1 MMTTREST
9 QGGQQQPLQVLLV
22 GVGEQAELLQDFLRA
37 HSGLADANVDQAD
50 GFDDAQANLAQK
62 VYDLVLFAEREPET
76 ETARMIQ
83 ELQLQGKR
91 MPLLFLSGDLT
102 NSSGAQPPKG
112 RHESTQRFY
121 GGKRVVADSNHTWR
135 CGSGTRRTAATRS
148 RGYVPNAAQRDR
160 TIGGHGPHHGQ
171 FGKDRV
177 CQPSV

>member
-83 ELQLQGKR
+83 ELQLQ
-91 MPLLFLSGDLT
+91 
-102 NSSGAQPPKG
+102 AKG
-112 RHESTQRFY
+112 CPCCFSPVT
-121 GGKRVVADSNHTWR
+121 
-135 CGSGTRRTAATRS
+135 
-148 RGYVPNAAQRDR
+148 
-160 TIGGHGPHHGQ
+160 
-171 FGKDRV
+171 
-177 CQPSV
+177 